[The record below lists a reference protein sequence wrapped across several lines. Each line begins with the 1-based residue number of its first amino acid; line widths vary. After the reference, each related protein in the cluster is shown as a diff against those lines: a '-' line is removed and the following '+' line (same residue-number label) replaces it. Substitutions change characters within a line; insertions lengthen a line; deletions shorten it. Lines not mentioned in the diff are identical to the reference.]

1 MRLPPLAEML
11 RQLDTF
17 QSSSRDLVEAC
28 LAAIDDPG
36 GEGAQTFLAVY
47 ADSARSSADAADAQR
62 RRGEAGGALLGVPIS
77 IKDLFDVAGETTR
90 AASVVLSDAA
100 PAKEDAIGIRRLKDA
115 GAVLIGRT
123 NMTEFAYSGL
133 GLNPH
138 YGTPRNPYDRASGR
152 IPGGSSSGAAVSV
165 ADGMA
170 AASIGSDTGGS
181 VRIPAALC
189 GLTGW
194 KPTARRLSTD
204 GMLPLAPSLD
214 SIGPIGWTVDC
225 CSRLDAVLA
234 GDAYVQTP
242 VGRDISSVR
251 LGVLQGYVLNDL
263 DTAVSSAFGRALRM
277 LTGAGAHMEEV
288 SLEGLERIPAANQF
302 ASAEAFTWH
311 RTLLQAEGHR
321 YDPHVSSRIWQ
332 GAAMMAADYID
343 MLHVRREIV
352 LKAQSA
358 FANLNAILLPTTSRI
373 APCIDTLIASDVAY
387 FEANGAM
394 LRNPSLFNYLDGC
407 ALSIP
412 CHAPGEAPVGL
423 MVAGLHGRDASVLQV
438 GAMIEAVLASLH

>member
-1 MRLPPLAEML
+1 MRLPPIAEML
-11 RQLDTF
+11 HQLDTF
-17 QSSSRDLVEAC
+17 QISSRDLVEAC
-28 LAAIDDPG
+28 LTAIDDCL
-36 GEGAQTFLAVY
+36 GEGAKTFLAVH

-62 RRGEAGGALLGVPIS
+62 RRGEKGGALLGVPIS
-77 IKDLFDVAGETTR
+77 TKDLFDVAGETTR

-100 PAKEDAIGIRRLKDA
+100 PAKEDAIVIRLLKDA
-115 GAVLIGRT
+115 GTVLIGRT

-194 KPTARRLSTD
+194 KPTARRVSTD

-234 GDAYVQTP
+234 GETYAQSP
-242 VGRDISSVR
+242 VELDISSVR
-251 LGVLQGYVLNDL
+251 LGVLQGYVLDDL
-263 DTAVSSAFGRALRM
+263 DAAVSSAFTRALRM
-277 LTGAGAHMEEV
+277 LTAAGAQVEEV
-288 SLEGLERIPAANQF
+288 KLKALERIPAANQF
-302 ASAEAFTWH
+302 ASAEAFAWH

-321 YDPHVSSRIWQ
+321 YDPHVSTRISQ
-332 GAAMMAADYID
+332 GATIMAADYID
-343 MLHVRREIV
+343 MLRMRREIV
-352 LKAQSA
+352 LEAQST
-358 FANLNAILLPTTSRI
+358 FASLDAVLLPTTPRI
-373 APCIDTLIASDVAY
+373 APRIDTLIASDAAY
-387 FEANGAM
+387 LEANGAM

-407 ALSIP
+407 AISIP

-423 MVAGLHGRDASVLQV
+423 MVAGLNGRDASVLRV
-438 GAMIEAVLASLH
+438 GTMVEAVLASLH